1 MILDI
6 FIIFNNENA
15 DPILLKTA
23 CELAL
28 NVFLCF
34 TEKDNDEKMIPYFEK
49 LHNFQHLIVYIGG
62 TSYFELL
69 QKVKLY
75 LDSQN
80 FVTGENFNFISRE

>member
-28 NVFLCF
+28 NVFFCF

-49 LHNFQHLIVYIGG
+49 LHNF
-62 TSYFELL
+62 
-69 QKVKLY
+69 
-75 LDSQN
+75 
-80 FVTGENFNFISRE
+80 